1 MSDENPTRHASAR
14 PWTQSAMTGL
24 VVTVA
29 IAGTL
34 LGLLSHE
41 VNSVLEYRRSGL
53 ESLQLWRLLTAHLA
67 HLDFV
72 HGALNGAALL
82 LVWRIV
88 RDFVSPTECAWLLVG
103 SITTIDA
110 GLYLLSP
117 AVEWYVGASGALHG
131 LLAGAAVLML
141 DRGARVQGVV
151 VLLAVGAKLVLEQ
164 AGGGALTTFMLG
176 DAPVVAV
183 AHLYGAAG
191 GIVTAAMLYLARRAP
206 HAT

>member
-1 MSDENPTRHASAR
+1 MM
-14 PWTQSAMTGL
+14 AMRKTLGAWPVL
-24 VVTVA
+24 IAAVA
-29 IAGTL
+29 CTL
-34 LGLLSHE
+34 LGAVAHA
-41 VNSVLEYRRSGL
+41 VNPFLEYRREAL
-53 ESLQLWRLLTAHLA
+53 EGLQLWRLLTAHVA
-67 HLDFV
+67 HLGLV

-88 RDFVSPTECAWLLVG
+88 RDFVSPAEWAWLLVG
-103 SITTIDA
+103 SITIIDA

-164 AGGGALTTFMLG
+164 AGGGALTTLLLG

-191 GIVTAAMLYLARRAP
+191 GIVTAAMLYLARRSP